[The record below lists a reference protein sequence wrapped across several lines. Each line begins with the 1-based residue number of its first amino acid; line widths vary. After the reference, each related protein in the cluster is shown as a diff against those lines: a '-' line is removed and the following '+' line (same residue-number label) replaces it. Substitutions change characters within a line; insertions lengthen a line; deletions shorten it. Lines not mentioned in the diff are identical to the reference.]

1 MMVILFWDLLI
12 FYKIFLLT
20 QVKRSVIII
29 NKNGVYELPRELPN
43 DLTLLGLLKLIQVL
57 KTVMDG

>member
-1 MMVILFWDLLI
+1 MMVIIFWDLLI
-12 FYKIFLLT
+12 FYTIFLLT

-29 NKNGVYELPRELPN
+29 NKNGVYKLPRKLPN
-43 DLTLLGLLKLIQVL
+43 DLTLLSLLKLIQVL